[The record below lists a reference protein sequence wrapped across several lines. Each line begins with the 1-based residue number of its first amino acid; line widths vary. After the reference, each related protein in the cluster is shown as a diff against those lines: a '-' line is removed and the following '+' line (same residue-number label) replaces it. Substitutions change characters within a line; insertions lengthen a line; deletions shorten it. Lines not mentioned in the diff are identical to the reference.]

1 MMDLKIQTLISQEKI
16 EQRVAE
22 LAEQI
27 NKDYAGK
34 ELYLICILKGSIF
47 FTCEL
52 AKQLTMPVKL
62 DFMSVSSYGDDTVS
76 SKKITIKKDLEED
89 IAGKD
94 ILIIA
99 DIIDTGLTMNC
110 LKKLLAERKPAGM
123 KVCTLLD
130 KSERRL
136 VTLDVEYTGFEI
148 PDQFVVGY
156 GMDYAQKYRN
166 LPYIGIIE

>member
-1 MMDLKIQTLISQEKI
+1 MSETVRTLITEDDVNKRI
-16 EQRVAE
+16 AE
-22 LAEQI
+22 VAEQI
-27 NKDYAGK
+27 SRDYHG
-34 ELYLICILKGSIF
+34 EEVHCICVLKGGVYF
-47 FTCEL
+47 MCEL
-52 AKQLTMPVKL
+52 SKRLSVPVSM
-62 DFMSVSSYGDDTVS
+62 DFMSVSSYGNDTVS

-89 IAGKD
+89 IAGKEV
-94 ILIIA
+94 LIIE

-110 LKKLLAERKPAGM
+110 LKKLLSERKPASL

-130 KSERRL
+130 KSSRRL